1 MCFGHQ
7 TGAAF
12 NPSRDFGPRLALLTV
27 GYPNTLFIDPYW
39 LYGPWVG
46 ALSGGFVGAS
56 I

>member
-27 GYPNTLFIDPYW
+27 GYPNTLFTDPYW